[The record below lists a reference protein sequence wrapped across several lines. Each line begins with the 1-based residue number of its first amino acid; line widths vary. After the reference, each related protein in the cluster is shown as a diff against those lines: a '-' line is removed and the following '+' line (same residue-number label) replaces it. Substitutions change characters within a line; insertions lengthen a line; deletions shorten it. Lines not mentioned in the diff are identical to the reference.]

1 LDRER
6 LIKWGRLALLLV
18 LAIVLQTVAAS
29 QLSILGVTADV
40 FVIVVVL
47 VAVGYGSMTGLIFG
61 FLAGLTAD
69 VVFLDPIGM
78 RTFMY
83 LMIGY
88 WVGRYVEEFGLG
100 SAWVVVLLAGM
111 VSLSA
116 QTMYGV
122 LQIVTGSEG
131 SFLTMLVSQILPAAL
146 LDGLLSAPLYL
157 GLIRLRLLLQ
167 PQPAGPMFG

>member
-1 LDRER
+1 MDRER